1 MSTIV
6 CKFGGS
12 SLSTAAMFQQVRSII
27 RSDPARKYIV
37 LSAPGKRSADDEK
50 ITDLLYHAHHAAKKG
65 DASILSQIFNRYA
78 DIARIV
84 APEFDFQSAFQEI
97 QTQIIRSSDFAASR
111 GEYLCAKLFAAY
123 LNIPFVDAADLL
135 FFQANGSID
144 LKRSAKAIRQKLA
157 PLPCAVI
164 PGFYGT
170 DASGDIKTF
179 SRGGSDV
186 SGTLIC
192 RLLHADLYENWTDV
206 SGLFTADPR
215 IVPAARINR
224 TVSFEQMKQ
233 VALAGAQLLH
243 PDALEPL
250 EGKKID
256 VLLKNTFHPA
266 APGTRISERFMNRV
280 PCVTG
285 HRLSEFSK
293 QNSTPL
299 AAICAFGMNDA
310 QLAELKAL
318 LNPIQIIHMHGYI
331 QIIVPESEYEAD
343 IRIVHGLLMKTGS
356 AG

>member
-12 SLSTAAMFQQVRSII
+12 SLSTAAMFQQVRSIVH
-27 RSDPARKYIV
+27 SDPARKYIV

-50 ITDLLYHAHHAAKKG
+50 ITDLLYRAHHAAKKG
-65 DASILSQIFNRYA
+65 DTSILSQIFNRYA

-84 APEFDFQSAFQEI
+84 APEFDLQSAFQEI

-170 DASGDIKTF
+170 DASGNIKTF

-186 SGTLIC
+186 SGALIC
-192 RLLHADLYENWTDV
+192 RLLHANLYENWTDV

-215 IVPAARINR
+215 IVPEAHPNR
-224 TVSFEQMKQ
+224 RVSYAQMEHI
-233 VALAGAQLLH
+233 ACAGAQLLH
-243 PDALEPL
+243 PDALRL
-250 EGKKID
+250 LSGTGID
-256 VLLKNTFHPA
+256 TCLKNSFQPDA
-266 APGTRISERFMNRV
+266 LGTLVSDTIQQMV
-280 PCVTG
+280 PCITG
-285 HRLSEFSK
+285 RQHISFQEK
-293 QNSTPL
+293 
-299 AAICAFGMNDA
+299 AAASVCVFGLPAD
-310 QLAELKAL
+310 L
-318 LNPIQIIHMHGYI
+318 LPQIQHILHPIHIIHMQDHIQIIT
-331 QIIVPESEYEAD
+331 PPAEYETT
-343 IRIVHGLLMKTGS
+343 IRSIHKILFCQ
-356 AG
+356 